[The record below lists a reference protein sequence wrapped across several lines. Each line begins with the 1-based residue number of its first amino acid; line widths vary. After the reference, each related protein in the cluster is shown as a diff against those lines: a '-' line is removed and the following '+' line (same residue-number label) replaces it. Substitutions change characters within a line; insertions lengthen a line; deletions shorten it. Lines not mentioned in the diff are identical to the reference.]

1 MHLIYICSM
10 DLHKTSAR
18 LDSIGITASTICAIH
33 CAVVPLLFTSLPLIG
48 LGFLTRPW
56 IEWGM
61 IVLALLIGVYSIG
74 LSFLRNHR
82 KPLPLIL
89 LGTGFLIIIS
99 GHAFLTGVT
108 EGFIVPVG
116 GLTIALAHYVN
127 YRYAGACRHEPSR
140 YK

>member
-1 MHLIYICSM
+1 M
-10 DLHKTSAR
+10 
-18 LDSIGITASTICAIH
+18 CAIH

-82 KPLPLIL
+82 KPMPLIL
-89 LGTGFLIIIS
+89 LVAGFFIIIP

-108 EGFIVPVG
+108 ESFIVPVG

-127 YRYAGACRHEPSR
+127 YRYVGVCRREPHPTLS
-140 YK
+140 KGEGF